1 MAAANFLTV
10 NQNQPLGLLAI
21 QIRDLLLQAVAKS
34 AELDEALGQ
43 AAADDNTFA
52 FLRDVL
58 GAASPD
64 DAGALKSLVHS
75 VRVNL
80 DDSENAFTQYMAR
93 VNRAGF

>member
-10 NQNQPLGLLAI
+10 NQNQPLGMLAI
-21 QIRDLLLQAVAKS
+21 QIHDLLLQVVAKS
-34 AELDEALGQ
+34 TELDEALGQ

-64 DAGALKSLVHS
+64 DASAVKSLVHS
-75 VRVNL
+75 IRVDL
-80 DDSENAFTQYMAR
+80 DNSENAFAQYMAR